1 MNEKELKELKKVVKE
16 ALSEVIGEGCK
27 MITIA
32 IIVLVGII
40 VAGYLIWWYVF
51 A

>member
-1 MNEKELKELKKVVKE
+1 MTKKELEELKEVMKDAV
-16 ALSEVIGEGCK
+16 AEVIGEGCK